1 MASFLAKTGWEKL
14 RNSENKNYC
23 FDHFLPDS
31 EQRIP
36 KKQQKNS
43 NN

>member
-1 MASFLAKTGWEKL
+1 MATFTAKTGWEKL

-31 EQRIP
+31 E
-36 KKQQKNS
+36 
-43 NN
+43 